1 MVHEGGLPHIQSAGV
16 RGKLI
21 DRFAEWLKDDNKQA
35 LISELLKYDEPIG
48 DDLLPPR
55 IDGLA
60 KQIVDVFNALQ
71 TQYIP
76 SFGGVIGINYNSLKI
91 VAKIHGLKL
100 TKVTLE
106 LFQRLEYAALERS
119 RDDADNADSVAASE
133 PKVDWSGV
141 TMREART
148 AR

>member
-1 MVHEGGLPHIQSAGV
+1 M
-16 RGKLI
+16 
-21 DRFAEWLKDDNKQA
+21 KDENKQN

-48 DDLLPPR
+48 DDLLPPH

-60 KQIVDVFNALQ
+60 KQIVYVFNALQ

-76 SFGGVIGINYNSLKI
+76 SFGGVIGIDYGSLQI

-100 TKVTLE
+100 TKVTLD

-119 RDDADNADSVAASE
+119 SDDTDDADTSTSE
-133 PKVDWSGV
+133 PKVDWRGV

-148 AR
+148 SK